1 MTLNTLYFQPHSDD
15 AAMSSYFAIKSG
27 YFGSSQGLLTVFSK
41 SNWYEPGFPLENK
54 SVFHI
59 TRTRL
64 SEDRKFAKKAGVSF
78 FFWPYRDCLL
88 RNKKTIFNP
97 LNPLPSKLVQRI
109 TKDLI
114 NFVDKKKV
122 KNIIVPFP
130 RGEKQHLDHRI
141 VFCAT
146 LQCKKVRNY
155 INVYFVDDMPYGYVS
170 SCRNEGLRLYKSF
183 PASSEEKLSVLG
195 IYKSQISD
203 YFKKSVAAITKRN
216 KFRERILCPK
226 N

>member
-1 MTLNTLYFQPHSDD
+1 MAIETLYIQPHSDD
-15 AAMSSYFAIKSG
+15 AAMSSYFTIKSG

-41 SNWYEPGFPLENK
+41 SNWHEPGLLSESA
-54 SVFHI
+54 SVSEI

-64 SEDRKFAKKAGVSF
+64 REDCEFAKKAGVPLF
-78 FFWPYRDCLL
+78 LWPYRDCLL

-170 SCRNEGLRLYKSF
+170 SCRNEGLRLYQSF
-183 PASSEEKLSVLG
+183 AVNLEEKLGVLA

-203 YFKKSVAAITKRN
+203 YFKKSVTAITKRN